1 MAAAHSIAEAVDW
14 PDLLPVI
21 LEDISQCVHD
31 DDRAVFAAVCKLW
44 RRASSAASPRL
55 NHHSLHLV
63 ALCSGANAIDFS
75 SRHVDVVKTAYLGS
89 GGARPHR
96 IIGCSHGWLV
106 VVDEVCRAS
115 LLEPFTDGA
124 QVHLPPV
131 TSFDCE
137 FVTAVSGDDGGVP
150 EYFAVD
156 NHAYHYHLQGLRK
169 FEWRP
174 PKLVSIPSMRD
185 EFFQKAAIAPGSRRK
200 ESYAAVMVI
209 HSGGSG
215 LAFARSCDD
224 HWTSLPTP
232 ALTRY
237 ADVIWH
243 NGVFYTLTRG
253 DGAVEAWEPDGRALK
268 PRLVT
273 GPVMRW
279 EFKRLVDFYNDTF
292 RQPAFYE
299 GARYLATPADGTGG
313 LLVVSTVAI
322 LDDSNA
328 VRTRRFKVFD
338 VDEGKCEWR
347 ARDDVGDAAVL
358 VGISHGECVSTRE
371 YPCLKPN
378 CVYYVLKSFAQD
390 FEEETDGEE
399 SECSRYESGVCDLK
413 TGVASRTSVF
423 GRAAG
428 GHPVWFVPSAVP
440 RR

>member
-1 MAAAHSIAEAVDW
+1 MAVAAADGIAALVDW
-14 PDLLPVI
+14 SDLLPVI
-21 LEDISQCVHD
+21 LEDISQRVHG
-31 DDRAVFAAVCKLW
+31 DDRAVFAAVCKSW
-44 RRASSAASPRL
+44 RRAASAAGPRL
-55 NHHSLHLV
+55 SRHSLHLV
-63 ALCSGANAIDFS
+63 ALCSGANAVDFS
-75 SRHVDVVKTAYLGS
+75 SRHGDVVKTAYLGS

-106 VVDEVCRAS
+106 VVDEACRAS

-124 QVHLPPV
+124 QVPLPPV

-137 FVTAVSGDDGGVP
+137 YFVTAVGGDGDGVP

-156 NHAYHYHLQGLRK
+156 NHAYHHHLQGHRK
-169 FEWRP
+169 IEWKP
-174 PKLVSIPSMRD
+174 PKLVPVQSMRD
-185 EFFQKAAIAPGSRRK
+185 EFFQKAAIAPGSHRK
-200 ESYAAVMVI
+200 ESYAAVMVS

-215 LAFARSCDD
+215 LAFARSGDD
-224 HWTSLPTP
+224 RWTSLPTQ

-243 NGVFYTLTRG
+243 NGAFYTLTRG

-279 EFKRLVDFYNDTF
+279 EFKRLVEFHSDTF
-292 RQPAFYE
+292 HQPAFYE
-299 GARYLATPADGTGG
+299 GARYLAKKADGGGG

-328 VRTRRFKVFD
+328 LRARRFKVFD
-338 VDEGKCEWR
+338 VDEDKGEWR
-347 ARDDVGDAAVL
+347 SRDDVGDAAVL
-358 VGISHGECVSTRE
+358 VGINHGECVSTRE

-378 CVYYVLKSFAQD
+378 CVYYVVKSFAAD
-390 FEEETDGEE
+390 FEEEEKG
-399 SECSRYESGVCDLK
+399 CSRYESGVCDVK
-413 TGVASRTSVF
+413 TGVASRMSVF
-423 GRAAG
+423 RRAAG
-428 GHPVWFVPSAVP
+428 GHPVWFVPSAVS